1 MKTFCSFTIAAL
13 AAAPV
18 LAAQA
23 DVAPTPVK
31 LQVGQS
37 MTVMLNSNASTGYM
51 WKLANPLPAG
61 APVEVSL
68 FGAAPDDALCCG
80 FPVPVSLT
88 INAVKPGRQQVRVV
102 YARPWEKDKAPA
114 KELIYNVTVTK

>member
-1 MKTFCSFTIAAL
+1 MVL
-13 AAAPV
+13 AAMPV

-23 DVAPTPVK
+23 EVAPTPVN

-37 MTVMLNSNASTGYM
+37 MTVMLHSNAGTGYM
-51 WKLANPLPAG
+51 WKLSKPVPTG

-68 FGAAPDDALCCG
+68 FGAAPEDEMCCG

-88 INAVKPGRQQVRVV
+88 ISAVKPGKQRVRVI
-102 YARPWEKDKAPA
+102 YARPWEKGKAPA